1 MAFLESHRIN
11 LLEGSAGSLDLESN
25 SRTQRR
31 HKQVKM
37 RAQQQTFVCRRKTGE
52 SDLRLICRKKTFCHF
67 SSSFFFL
74 KMTWGQVRMSFI
86 PPKAS
91 KREPFFPLIIYGL
104 ICTYPWTFDL
114 QGKSARSIIN
124 LAEWAPNSTNCVFS
138 APIICTLS

>member
-11 LLEGSAGSLDLESN
+11 LLEGGAGSLDLESN
-25 SRTQRR
+25 SRTERR

-37 RAQQQTFVCRRKTGE
+37 RAQQQTFVCCRKTGE
-52 SDLRLICRKKTFCHF
+52 SDLRWFVERKHSVTFLLI
-67 SSSFFFL
+67 FFK

-124 LAEWAPNSTNCVFS
+124 LAEWAPNNTNCVFS
-138 APIICTLS
+138 APIICILS